1 MRSPLSI
8 TDKVSLIRAD
18 YSPFHDRLQNI
29 QEKKSRAKDHNEWH
43 RIPQA
48 LFSEFQ
54 ETPLVIGE
62 AGIVWSKEEDA
73 HNT

>member
-1 MRSPLSI
+1 MSPLSI

-29 QEKKSRAKDHNEWH
+29 HEKKIKRERPQEWQ
-43 RIPQA
+43 RILQA

>member
-1 MRSPLSI
+1 MTNYKIFR
-8 TDKVSLIRAD
+8 K
-18 YSPFHDRLQNI
+18 
-29 QEKKSRAKDHNEWH
+29 KKSRAKDPNEQH
-43 RIPQA
+43 RILQA

>member
-1 MRSPLSI
+1 M
-8 TDKVSLIRAD
+8 TDYKIFRKKKIKIER
-18 YSPFHDRLQNI
+18 P
-29 QEKKSRAKDHNEWH
+29 QEQH
-43 RIPQA
+43 RILQA